1 MAISKLNYNSL
12 NVTASANEAIG
23 FDSGA
28 DDLETGAGGGAI
40 TFIKKL
46 TASSDSSLSFVNGS
60 SDVVLD
66 NTYKEYLFIFNNIHT
81 SANAYIQVNFR
92 DGSTD
97 YDASK
102 TTTMFYIKHK
112 EDDGLDNVAMLA
124 GNSLGN
130 STGIQ
135 RLTAGECDT
144 GNDSGYCGFL
154 HLFNPSSTTFVKHFI
169 SSSQYVNNSPGSENQ
184 YVAGYCNVTAAID
197 AVQFSTS
204 SGNMDSGTITLYGI
218 N

>member
-46 TASSDSSLSFVNGS
+46 TASSDSSLSFVNGGS
-60 SDVVLD
+60 NVVLD
-66 NTYKEYLFIFNNIHT
+66 STYKEYLFVFNNIHT

-112 EDDGLDNVAMLA
+112 EDDGLDNIALLA
-124 GNSLGN
+124 GNSLGQ

-154 HLFNPSSTTFVKHFI
+154 HLFNPSSTTFVKHFNHT
-169 SSSQYVNNSPGSENQ
+169 SQYVNNSPGSENQ

>member
-66 NTYKEYLFIFNNIHT
+66 STYKEYLFVFNNIHT

-97 YDASK
+97 YDATK
-102 TTTMFYIKHK
+102 TTTMFYTKHK
-112 EDDGLDNVAMLA
+112 EDDGLDNIALLA
-124 GNSLGN
+124 GNSLGQ

-154 HLFNPSSTTFVKHFI
+154 HLFNPSSTTFVKHFNHT
-169 SSSQYVNNSPGSENQ
+169 SQYVNNSPGSENQ

-197 AVQFSTS
+197 AVQFSMS

-218 N
+218 S